1 MGYEFGNSKLI
12 NGVAW
17 GVVIDNKHPKGAYMV
32 KCKLPWIKSSAAGD
46 DEDFVTTWV
55 RVCSPM
61 AGGGRGFYCLPEKD
75 DEVLLAFV
83 HGSVRE
89 PVVIG
94 SAWNDTDKTPHG
106 DAAPADSE
114 DPMGNKLGIADAAT
128 DTTDDKNNARMMIS
142 RAGSVLLF
150 DDTEG
155 KEKITIKTPK
165 GSTLNLNDEAEVLAF
180 YDHSSEVYMVL
191 DKKNKKITIE
201 SVEGDIDIFCKK
213 GTLNIE
219 AKFITVYSEKDTD
232 FLADGAWTQESAK
245 TMDLTAGG
253 TMTLIGGPKIDLN
266 P

>member
-17 GVVIDNKHPKGAYMV
+17 GVVIDNKHPTGAYMV
-32 KCKLPWIKSSAAGD
+32 KCKLPWIKSSADGD

-55 RVCSPM
+55 RVVSPM
-61 AGGGRGFYCLPEKD
+61 AGGGRGFYCLPEKE

-83 HGSVRE
+83 HGNVRQ

-94 SAWNDTDKTPHG
+94 SVWNDTDKTPHG
-106 DAAPADSE
+106 DDAPADTE
-114 DPMGNKLGIADAAT
+114 DPLGNKLGIADSAT
-128 DTTDDKNNARMMIS
+128 DTTDDKNNARMLIS
-142 RAGSVLLF
+142 RAGSALIF

-155 KEKITIKTPK
+155 KEKIILKSAK
-165 GSTLNLNDEAEVLAF
+165 GSTVNINDEAEVLSF
-180 YDHSSEVYMVL
+180 YDHAGEVYIGL

-201 SVEGDIDIFCKK
+201 SKEGDIDIFCKK

-219 AKFITVYSEKDTD
+219 AKFITTKTEKDTTMK
-232 FLADGAWTQESAK
+232 ADGKWHQESAQ
-245 TMDLTAGG
+245 TMDMKAGG
-253 TMTLIGGPKIDLN
+253 NMKAEAPKIDLN